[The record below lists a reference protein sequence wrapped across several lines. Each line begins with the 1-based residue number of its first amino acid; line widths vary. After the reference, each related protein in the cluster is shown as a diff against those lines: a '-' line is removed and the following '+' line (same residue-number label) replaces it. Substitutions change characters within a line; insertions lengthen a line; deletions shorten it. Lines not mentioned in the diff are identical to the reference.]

1 MKQWV
6 QKLVSLLVQQPDWQL
21 GLLMG
26 LQSVQ
31 LSVKRLDLLSGL
43 QTEMLWAFNLLM
55 EQQLDSRLVLLLE
68 ATVADAVG
76 LTVGIASVGGAV
88 GEAVGAAN
96 GVADGTAVGPD
107 VGAAVGLAV
116 GLAVEVADGPSVG
129 DAAVG
134 VAVGGLHG
142 KGDNDVILP
151 D

>member
-43 QTEMLWAFNLLM
+43 QTVMLWALLM

-76 LTVGIASVGGAV
+76 LTVGIASVGDAV
-88 GEAVGAAN
+88 DE
-96 GVADGTAVGPD
+96 ADGTAVELAVGVGVGAAIGPD
-107 VGAAVGLAV
+107 VGAAAAVGLAV
-116 GLAVEVADGPSVG
+116 GSQMVHQLAMQ
-129 DAAVG
+129 
-134 VAVGGLHG
+134 LW
-142 KGDNDVILP
+142 K
-151 D
+151 